1 MALIYELL
9 SDFKKCK
16 IILDDCEGIYNSN
29 QIKKDEEYGV
39 LLYRKSSFFRM
50 INQDSLSIKYANLSN
65 SFAKTYNYKSVEA
78 VSNMLLGLLCE
89 PNEDAKKIKFLEK
102 AINYWK
108 KTNDKHGISNTYIS
122 IGKVYINNKDYKT
135 NLKYCDSALIVA
147 KKTNFLST
155 ITHAYLSKSK
165 AFELLN
171 NKDSA
176 LFYFKKYNEFNELK
190 NSFVREIKIREQ
202 ENNFL
207 LEQEK
212 FKSQFVYNENE
223 RIKKNYR
230 VLLLLV
236 IVLLL
241 SLGTLLFQF
250 KKIKTQNE
258 IVNNQKKII
267 SKTNNE
273 LTTSIEEKQLLLK
286 ELHHRVKNN
295 LSLIGS
301 LVSFQSNLIND
312 ENVKLKFEDLQK
324 RILAISIAHERLF
337 INENNK
343 LSEEY
348 NLNEFI
354 NAISKA
360 QLNLDSRKIQ
370 FNSKINDIFLN
381 INTAVPLG
389 ILINELISNSLKH
402 AIINEEFL
410 SITININKKENCLL
424 IEYEDNGTDF
434 QETTR
439 ENSIGLFIIENM
451 IKQINGTFERI
462 HSKYLIKIKL

>member
-1 MALIYELL
+1 M
-9 SDFKKCK
+9 
-16 IILDDCEGIYNSN
+16 
-29 QIKKDEEYGV
+29 
-39 LLYRKSSFFRM
+39 
-50 INQDSLSIKYANLSN
+50 
-65 SFAKTYNYKSVEA
+65 
-78 VSNMLLGLLCE
+78 
-89 PNEDAKKIKFLEK
+89 
-102 AINYWK
+102 
-108 KTNDKHGISNTYIS
+108 
-122 IGKVYINNKDYKT
+122 
-135 NLKYCDSALIVA
+135 
-147 KKTNFLST
+147 
-155 ITHAYLSKSK
+155 
-165 AFELLN
+165 LN